1 MLRSIS
7 GGKQG
12 AFNWENHM
20 IDSDAQDQT
29 APKGIWTAPVVQH
42 LGAIEEATMPS
53 SSTPINDGFGPNTG
67 PPS

>member
-1 MLRSIS
+1 MTNNE
-7 GGKQG
+7 
-12 AFNWENHM
+12 APE
-20 IDSDAQDQT
+20 QT

-53 SSTPINDGFGPNTG
+53 SATPINDGFGPNTG

>member
-1 MLRSIS
+1 MTHNE
-7 GGKQG
+7 
-12 AFNWENHM
+12 APE
-20 IDSDAQDQT
+20 QT

-53 SSTPINDGFGPNTG
+53 SATPTNDGFGPNTG